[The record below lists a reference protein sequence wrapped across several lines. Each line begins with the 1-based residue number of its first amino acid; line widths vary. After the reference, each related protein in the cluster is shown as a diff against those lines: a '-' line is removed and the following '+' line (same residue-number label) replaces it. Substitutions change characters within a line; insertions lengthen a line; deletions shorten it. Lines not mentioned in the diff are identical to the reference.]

1 MLALDA
7 LQRRY
12 DDAAVELYGAAEQL
26 DRVQHSALAAS
37 VAVFLVLTLLAVGR
51 TLRRLGADIAAVER
65 SARTLVPDLPAVV
78 GADSDALA
86 RLRATMDA
94 AAHLV
99 NTERARIKLM
109 LEGAQIVLWTMDLE
123 TRQLWLEARDPVED
137 GVERHVALPT
147 DYQSW
152 QAMIHPADRDRV
164 VARLRRAA
172 TETGEVA
179 DEYRLVQ
186 PDGSI
191 TWILTRGKVA
201 GPGGPTM
208 PFGSVLHG
216 VALNVTRQKEAEEAA
231 RAATEMRERVVH
243 DLQEVVFQADECGA
257 WSFLNP
263 AWTGIT
269 GFPLADSLGRPQANY
284 LHPADRD
291 RIAELRRRMLASELE
306 EVRAEVRLLTS
317 DGRWRRM
324 EVASRVARDADGRA
338 VGTAG
343 IMHDVTEQREATEA
357 LQAANELLESRV
369 GERTEQLRKLNE
381 QLVHDAFHDGL
392 TGLPNR
398 ALFVD
403 RLGHAIERAQRAPD
417 RSYGVLFLD
426 FDRFKMV
433 NDSFGHAC
441 GDDLLI
447 AIGKRL
453 QAALR
458 PADTVARL
466 GGDEFTILLEDLED
480 VQDAR
485 RVAERVGHW
494 LLEPFSVSGQS
505 LHMTA
510 SVGLVTA
517 SLGYTTPGDVLR
529 DAEVAMYQAKA
540 SGRGRQVDFEPGM
553 RERALQALTLE
564 ADLRTAIDRGG
575 LTVHYQPLVRIG
587 DERIVGVEALVR
599 WPHPAYGIVSPGEF
613 IPLAEETG
621 LIVDLD
627 RFVLRAAAREV
638 AHLRKTLVAAD
649 LALSVN
655 VSGKRFQRS
664 DLIAD
669 VTSALDAS
677 GLPATALRV
686 EITESVLLDTSPTS
700 PPTSTAFAPWA
711 SRSTSTISGPGT
723 PPWATCSG
731 SRPTP

>member
-1 MLALDA
+1 MGEIRGVELPDGIDPAHDATALAIFGNGALAHLQVLAAPTKSRRRPTLAWAESSRDAFMLALDA

-426 FDRFKMV
+426 LDRFKLI
-433 NDSFGHAC
+433 NDTFGHEA
-441 GDDLLI
+441 GDELLTTV
-447 AIGKRL
+447 A
-453 QAALR
+453 QAA
-458 PADTVARL
+458 
-466 GGDEFTILLEDLED
+466 
-480 VQDAR
+480 
-485 RVAERVGHW
+485 
-494 LLEPFSVSGQS
+494 SN
-505 LHMTA
+505 
-510 SVGLVTA
+510 
-517 SLGYTTPGDVLR
+517 
-529 DAEVAMYQAKA
+529 
-540 SGRGRQVDFEPGM
+540 
-553 RERALQALTLE
+553 
-564 ADLRTAIDRGG
+564 LRTAGGHRCPPRRRRVHDPAQQRQRRRCRARGG
-575 LTVHYQPLVRIG
+575 AH
-587 DERIVGVEALVR
+587 
-599 WPHPAYGIVSPGEF
+599 HP
-613 IPLAEETG
+613 
-621 LIVDLD
+621 
-627 RFVLRAAAREV
+627 
-638 AHLRKTLVAAD
+638 
-649 LALSVN
+649 
-655 VSGKRFQRS
+655 
-664 DLIAD
+664 
-669 VTSALDAS
+669 
-677 GLPATALRV
+677 
-686 EITESVLLDTSPTS
+686 
-700 PPTSTAFAPWA
+700 
-711 SRSTSTISGPGT
+711 
-723 PPWATCSG
+723 
-731 SRPTP
+731 